1 MKIGVI
7 GSGMVGQQLAKD
19 LVRLGHDAMIG
30 TRDTGKLSDYATQNP
45 GVQLGSNADAAQFG
59 EMVLLATNWHGTQH
73 ALELANPK
81 NLAGKVVVDITNPLD
96 FSTGKPTLALG
107 WNTSAGELVQG
118 WLPDSHVVKALN
130 IVTAAAMLN
139 PGTFIGADADMFIA
153 GNDAGAKKTVTDWLE
168 GIGWGVVD
176 LGDITQSRYI
186 EPLTMIWIE
195 IGLKSNWTKMNHA
208 FKLVNK

>member
-1 MKIGVI
+1 
-7 GSGMVGQQLAKD
+7 
-19 LVRLGHDAMIG
+19 
-30 TRDTGKLSDYATQNP
+30 
-45 GVQLGSNADAAQFG
+45 
-59 EMVLLATNWHGTQH
+59 
-73 ALELANPK
+73 
-81 NLAGKVVVDITNPLD
+81 
-96 FSTGKPTLALG
+96 
-107 WNTSAGELVQG
+107 
-118 WLPDSHVVKALN
+118 
-130 IVTAAAMLN
+130 MLN